1 LPIVG
6 FNALDVPLFNVM
18 KITLI
23 ISLLIAI
30 ISMIAFF
37 NTYRKISRSKVCWG
51 VVTDLPVSS
60 DSDGTTYGVT
70 AEFRADSGKKY
81 TYNSSWTTS
90 SPGYRVGDRIRIYYN
105 PDTPTIN
112 GIMSFM
118 GAYGFLFVII
128 AISLLVAATMY
139 ISLNSYRV
147 IEWIHPNHFQQ
158 LEVESMSG
166 SNTIQNP

>member
-1 LPIVG
+1 
-6 FNALDVPLFNVM
+6 M

-23 ISLLIAI
+23 ISILIAI
-30 ISMIAFF
+30 INMIAFF

-70 AEFRADSGKKY
+70 AEFRADNKKKY
-81 TYNSSWTTS
+81 TYNSSWKTS
-90 SPGYRVGDRIRIYYN
+90 NPGYRVGDRIRLYYN
-105 PDTPTIN
+105 PDNPAIN

-118 GAYGFLFVII
+118 GAYGFVFILIC
-128 AISLLVAATMY
+128 ISLLVAAMMY
-139 ISLNSYRV
+139 ISLNSYQV

-158 LEVESMSG
+158 LDVESMPG
-166 SNTIQNP
+166 SNNLQRL

>member
-1 LPIVG
+1 
-6 FNALDVPLFNVM
+6 M
-18 KITLI
+18 KIALI
-23 ISLLIAI
+23 ISLLIAL

-51 VVTDLPVSS
+51 VVTDLPASS

-70 AEFRADSGKKY
+70 AEFRANNGKKY
-81 TYNSSWTTS
+81 TFNSSWKTS

-105 PDTPTIN
+105 PDNPTIN

-128 AISLLVAATMY
+128 SISLLVAATMY

-147 IEWIHPNHFQQ
+147 IEWIHPSHFQQ
-158 LEVESMSG
+158 LDVESMSS
-166 SNTIQNP
+166 SNTLQNL